1 MRPHVRVGHPAMSEY
16 VPVAFTFAIAAVV
29 VGVMVSL
36 NRLVGPRPRNAP
48 ASKEVTFECGND
60 PSGTAW
66 ARWSIKFYLV
76 AILFIV
82 FDVEVVFMY
91 PWAVMFRELGMAG
104 FLEMLVFMAV
114 LAVGFLF
121 AWRKGALEWK

>member
-1 MRPHVRVGHPAMSEY
+1 MSEY
-16 VPVAFTFAIAAVV
+16 LPVALTFALTAVV

-36 NRLVGPRPRNAP
+36 NRLLGPRVRNAP
-48 ASKEVTFECGND
+48 AVKDESFECGNA

-66 ARWSIKFYLV
+66 ARFSVKFYLV

-91 PWAVMFRELGMAG
+91 PWAVIYRELGVFG
-104 FLEMLVFMAV
+104 FVEMLVFIAV
-114 LAVGFLF
+114 LALGFLF
-121 AWRKGALEWK
+121 AWRKGALEWS

>member
-1 MRPHVRVGHPAMSEY
+1 MSQY

-29 VGVMVSL
+29 VAVMVSI
-36 NRLVGPRPRNAP
+36 NRLLGPRPR
-48 ASKEVTFECGND
+48 SKADVKHLTFECGNA

-91 PWAVMFRELGMAG
+91 PWAVVFRQLGWFGFVEMMMFI
-104 FLEMLVFMAV
+104 AV
-114 LAVGFLF
+114 LGIGFLF
-121 AWRKGALEWK
+121 AWRKGALEWH

>member
-1 MRPHVRVGHPAMSEY
+1 MCADVRGGASMSEY
-16 VPVAFTFAIAAVV
+16 IPVLFTFAITAVV

-36 NRLVGPRPRNAP
+36 NRLLGPRPVRPP
-48 ASKEVTFECGND
+48 ATKEVTFECGND

-91 PWAVMFRELGMAG
+91 PWAVMFRELGMFG
-104 FLEMLVFMAV
+104 FVEMMLFIGV

>member
-1 MRPHVRVGHPAMSEY
+1 MCADARDGPSMSEY
-16 VPVAFTFAIAAVV
+16 VPVVFTFAITAVV
-29 VGVMVSL
+29 VGVMVSV
-36 NRLVGPRPRNAP
+36 NRVLGPRPVRSP
-48 ASKEVTFECGND
+48 ATKEVTFECGNE

-91 PWAVMFRELGMAG
+91 PWAVTFRELGMFG
-104 FLEMLVFMAV
+104 FVEMMLFVGV
-114 LAVGFLF
+114 LGVGFLF

>member
-1 MRPHVRVGHPAMSEY
+1 MSEY
-16 VPVAFTFAIAAVV
+16 VPVALTFAIAAVIV
-29 VGVMVSL
+29 AVMVSL
-36 NRLVGPRPRNAP
+36 NRLLGPRPRVEP
-48 ASKEVTFECGND
+48 AVKDVTFECGNE

-91 PWAVMFRELGMAG
+91 PWAVMFRELGWFG
-104 FLEMLVFMAV
+104 FVEMMIFVGV
-114 LAVGFLF
+114 LGVGYLF
-121 AWRKGALEWK
+121 AWRKGALEWS

>member
-1 MRPHVRVGHPAMSEY
+1 MSDY

-29 VGVMVSL
+29 VAVMVSL
-36 NRLVGPRPRNAP
+36 NRLLGPRPLRSAV
-48 ASKEVTFECGND
+48 KDETFECGNA
-60 PSGTAW
+60 PSGSAW

-91 PWAVMFRELGMAG
+91 PWAVLYRELGLFGFVEMA
-104 FLEMLVFMAV
+104 VFVAV

-121 AWRKGALEWK
+121 AWRKGALEWS